1 MKPYTEEQKKEV
13 LGTIKKEIDWN
24 SESEYMKDDIE
35 EAVENIFKLF
45 ESWNLIQKNKRR
57 S

>member
-13 LGTIKKEIDWN
+13 LGIIKKAIDWN